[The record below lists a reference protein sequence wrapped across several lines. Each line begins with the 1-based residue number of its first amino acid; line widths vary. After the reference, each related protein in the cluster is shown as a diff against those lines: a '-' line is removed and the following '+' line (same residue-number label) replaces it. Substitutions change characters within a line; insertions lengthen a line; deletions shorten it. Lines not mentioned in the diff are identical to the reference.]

1 VQDLKER
8 HTAVLLTVEDMQFY
22 KEMQRRTAEKVQ
34 HLADLEQNVRA
45 SAHLMLSELKACRD
59 AVHAELQSAHLSV
72 EMVARSERERKE
84 LGVRLRQVCRPFL
97 FWQLSLCR
105 VSYGRMQRCSANRS
119 LTHELIMQSE
129 TQILDLKTQILD
141 LSRQIGIAK
150 ASDSMLETALS
161 RQRNLEVQLAEEQ
174 ACSKKL
180 GDQVAEVSDCPHPV
194 FSTLLFME
202 PTHRGL
208 LQVLKGSC

>member
-1 VQDLKER
+1 
-8 HTAVLLTVEDMQFY
+8 MQFD
-22 KEMQRRTAEKVQ
+22 KEMQRVTAEKVH
-34 HLADLEQNVRA
+34 HLADLEQDVRA

-59 AVHAELQSAHLSV
+59 ALHAELQSAHLSV
-72 EMVARSERERKE
+72 EVVARSERDRNE
-84 LGVRLRQVCRPFL
+84 LGVRLRQVCRPYL

-105 VSYGRMQRCSANRS
+105 VACARTQRCSANRS
-119 LTHELIMQSE
+119 LTHELIMQRE

-180 GDQVAEVSDCPHPV
+180 GDQVAEVSYCPIPV
-194 FSTLLFME
+194 FSTLLCME

-208 LQVLKGSC
+208 LRVLKGSC